1 MKTPLQRIRLGA
13 LVLGVIFLV
22 AVLGYRFLGNYGW
35 VESMWM
41 VVVTISTV
49 GYGERSDLSAGL
61 QLFTIF
67 VILIGMSAAAYTF
80 GGLFQMLLEGEIE
93 RLIGTRRM
101 TREIEKLHKHVI
113 ICGFGRMGQ
122 NLANELREQHHAIV
136 IIEKSMKAV
145 EAVQQAGFLAVHGD
159 ATEENL
165 LETVHVDAARCLVTC
180 LPSDADS
187 VFITL
192 TARNLNPDLQ
202 IIARAEH
209 ISTEKKLRQAGAD
222 RVVMPAIVGARHML
236 RMITRPSTADLME
249 MVGESSFTDLELDEV
264 IVAKESHLVG
274 HTVRETE
281 AHRRFKLLVVAV
293 KREDGTLLFNP
304 DADHRFAANNTL
316 MIMGHSEDILRFRSE
331 FAL

>member
-13 LVLGVIFLV
+13 LVLSVTVLV
-22 AVLGYRFLGNYGW
+22 AMFGYRYFGGYGW
-35 VESMWM
+35 VDALWM

-49 GYGERSDLSAGL
+49 GYGERSGLSGGL

-67 VILIGMSAAAYTF
+67 VILIGISAAAYTF

-101 TREIEKLHKHVI
+101 TREIEKLHQHVI
-113 ICGFGRMGQ
+113 ICGFGRMGK
-122 NLANELREQHHAIV
+122 NLANELREQQHAVVIV
-136 IIEKSMKAV
+136 EQDQLAV
-145 EAVQQAGFLAVHGD
+145 EAARQSGLLVAHGD
-159 ATEENL
+159 ATDEKL
-165 LETVHVDAARCLVTC
+165 LETVHVEVAKCLVIC

-202 IIARAEH
+202 IIARAEQL
-209 ISTEKKLRQAGAD
+209 STEKKLRQAGAD

-236 RMITRPSTADLME
+236 RMITRPTTADLME
-249 MVGESSFTDLELDEV
+249 MVGESSFTDFDLDEV
-264 IVAKESHLVG
+264 VIAEDSRLVG
-274 HTVRETE
+274 YTVQETE
-281 AHRRFKLLVVAV
+281 ANRRFKLLVVAV

-304 DADHRFAANNTL
+304 EAGHCFAANHTV
-316 MIMGHSEDILRFRSE
+316 MVMGYSEDILRFRSE

>member
-13 LVLGVIFLV
+13 LVLSVTVLV
-22 AVLGYRFLGNYGW
+22 AIFGYRYFGGYGW
-35 VESMWM
+35 VDALWM

-49 GYGERSDLSAGL
+49 GYGERSGLSGGL

-67 VILIGMSAAAYTF
+67 VILIGISAAAYTF

-101 TREIEKLHKHVI
+101 TREIEKLHQHVI
-113 ICGFGRMGQ
+113 ICGFGRMGK
-122 NLANELREQHHAIV
+122 NLANELREQQHAVVIV
-136 IIEKSMKAV
+136 EQDQVAV
-145 EAVQQAGFLAVHGD
+145 EAARQSGLLVAQGD
-159 ATEENL
+159 ATDEKL
-165 LETVHVDAARCLVTC
+165 LETVHVEVAKCLVIC

-202 IIARAEH
+202 IIARAEQL
-209 ISTEKKLRQAGAD
+209 STEKKLRQAGAD

-236 RMITRPSTADLME
+236 RMITRPTTADLME
-249 MVGESSFTDLELDEV
+249 MVGESSFTDFDLDEV
-264 IVAKESHLVG
+264 VIAEDSRLVG
-274 HTVRETE
+274 YTVQETE
-281 AHRRFKLLVVAV
+281 ANRRFKLLVVAV

-304 DADHRFAANNTL
+304 EAGHCFAANHTVMVL
-316 MIMGHSEDILRFRSE
+316 GHSEDILRFRSE